1 MLCDK
6 KENTGT
12 QHITAFK
19 RKLKGTS
26 NEDQLHYLPKTNDRD
41 VHAPILYKLF
51 FEDKGRRGLHR
62 QAGRQAWREENRE
75 GGREGGKMWGEQ
87 FLLLVVDSYNESF
100 KKSPSWTPWQALNK
114 QISRQLKL

>member
-51 FEDKGRRGLHR
+51 FED
-62 QAGRQAWREENRE
+62 
-75 GGREGGKMWGEQ
+75 
-87 FLLLVVDSYNESF
+87 
-100 KKSPSWTPWQALNK
+100 P
-114 QISRQLKL
+114 I